1 MGCVYDV
8 GMCVGVYEVC
18 IVCVCVCVCVSVFM
32 HGCMGCVYE
41 VCVCV

>member
-18 IVCVCVCVCVSVFM
+18 IVCVCVCVCE
-32 HGCMGCVYE
+32 CVYAWVYG
-41 VCVCV
+41 VCV

>member
-8 GMCVGVYEVC
+8 GMCVGVYEMC
-18 IVCVCVCVCVSVFM
+18 IVCVCVCVSVFM

-41 VCVCV
+41 VCVCA